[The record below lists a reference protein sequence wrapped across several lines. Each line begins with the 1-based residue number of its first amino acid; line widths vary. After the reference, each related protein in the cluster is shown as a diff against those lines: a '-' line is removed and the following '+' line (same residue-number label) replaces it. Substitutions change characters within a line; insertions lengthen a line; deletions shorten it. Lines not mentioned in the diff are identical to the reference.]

1 MVLRCAASRKAGA
14 AVISAEL
21 YAQAQAIAVCDRAA
35 PVVSYAVP
43 VVTKSKLNERH
54 GHWAQ
59 RSASAKG
66 QRAGAYQ
73 LFPKGQP
80 GALAGRLVVRLV
92 RRAPRRL
99 DGDNLAGAL
108 KSVRDGVAD
117 ALGVDDRNPRVR
129 WVVDQETARAA
140 DVLVEVYVAEVW
152 P

>member
-1 MVLRCAASRKAGA
+1 
-14 AVISAEL
+14 
-21 YAQAQAIAVCDRAA
+21 
-35 PVVSYAVP
+35 
-43 VVTKSKLNERH
+43 
-54 GHWAQ
+54 
-59 RSASAKG
+59 
-66 QRAGAYQ
+66 
-73 LFPKGQP
+73 
-80 GALAGRLVVRLV
+80 LVVRLV

-129 WVVDQETARAA
+129 WVVDQETARAS